1 MAHEF
6 DPRNVERQHRSEGW
20 LAEGG
25 DPSPRLGVRR
35 RVLLV
40 EDNRNL
46 RVTTTRMLEHLGY
59 AVAAVANGTE
69 AVEAYRGGNPPD
81 VVMLDVVLPGM
92 SGLEALREIRVL
104 APDARVVLCSGA
116 ADKLERTNG
125 VQGADAVLAK
135 PYDVDLLAET
145 LERVLR
151 RGGR

>member
-6 DPRNVERQHRSEGW
+6 DPRNVERRHRSAVW

-25 DPSPRLGVRR
+25 SRSAGLGVRR

-40 EDNRNL
+40 EDNHNL

-59 AVAAVANGTE
+59 AVTAVANGTE
-69 AVEAYRGGNPPD
+69 AVEAYRGGSPPD
-81 VVMLDVVLPGM
+81 VVMMDVVLPGM
-92 SGLEALREIRVL
+92 SGLEALREIRALVP
-104 APDARVVLCSGA
+104 AARVVLCSGS
-116 ADKLERTNG
+116 ADKLERTDG

-135 PYDVDLLAET
+135 PYDVDRLAET

>member
-6 DPRNVERQHRSEGW
+6 GPRNVERQHRSDVW

-25 DPSPRLGVRR
+25 SRSAGLGVRH

-46 RVTTTRMLEHLGY
+46 RLTTTRMLEHLGY
-59 AVAAVANGTE
+59 AVTAVANGAE
-69 AVEAYRGGNPPD
+69 AVEAYRGGSPPD
-81 VVMLDVVLPGM
+81 VVMMDVVLPGM
-92 SGLEALREIRVL
+92 SGLEALREIRALVP
-104 APDARVVLCSGA
+104 AARVVLCSGA

-135 PYDVDLLAET
+135 PYDVDLLATT